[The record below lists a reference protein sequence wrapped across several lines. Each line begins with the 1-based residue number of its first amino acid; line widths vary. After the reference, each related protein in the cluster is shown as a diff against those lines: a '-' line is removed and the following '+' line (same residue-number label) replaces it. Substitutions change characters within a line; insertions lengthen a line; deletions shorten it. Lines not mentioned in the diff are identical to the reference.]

1 MKKINDSEV
10 MKIPIA
16 KIVNI
21 IVIIYSTS
29 DCSSSN
35 FLYML
40 LFSYVQLEAL
50 TADVSF
56 HSSPTNDPRW
66 IDCNL
71 AVTKPLFEGRSRAVA
86 YLRQIISLC
95 TPPH

>member
-1 MKKINDSEV
+1 ML
-10 MKIPIA
+10 KIPIA

-21 IVIIYSTS
+21 IVIIHSTS

-40 LFSYVQLEAL
+40 LFTYVQLEAL

-56 HSSPTNDPRW
+56 HSSPINDPRW
-66 IDCNL
+66 SDCNL
-71 AVTKPLFEGRSRAVA
+71 AVTKPPIDGGGRAVA